1 MPEIHAED
9 QPLDLMYKKGK
20 GKGKG
25 RHGPPQGGG
34 KGRDTSAGAHAGKGQ
49 GNGKFCKH
57 CLTKNHDETECR
69 KKAAGMSV
77 ADAGRTRPAC
87 SLEHAQAQLDLVNG
101 KVPQGD
107 WVEQM
112 ADRQTG
118 SLDREVYVLDFD
130 LNASEFQGTEWVQEE
145 DEYSPL
151 TAGASSSG
159 LIPPFEPS
167 EYVQSALD
175 RELRPA
181 PLTEQVAPQ
190 SSVSV
195 DPKVEMKFAKAAHPA
210 RAITG
215 AKYFT
220 TLAALDEQEEADP
233 WTAEDPWSRVES
245 LTGSSVSTSPLSTE
259 FARQN
264 AEMDAARLHIV
275 SLFTTHQVSGG
286 CPPH

>member
-1 MPEIHAED
+1 MQDGTVSTAKEMPEIRAED

-25 RHGPPQGGG
+25 KRGPPQGGG
-34 KGRDTSAGAHAGKGQ
+34 KGRDASPGAHAGKGQ

-69 KKAAGMSV
+69 KKAAGMSA
-77 ADAGRTRPAC
+77 ADARRTRPAR

-101 KVPQGD
+101 KAPQGD

-118 SLDREVYVLDFD
+118 SLDREVYALDFD

-159 LIPPFEPS
+159 LIPRFETP
-167 EYVQSALD
+167 EYVRSALD
-175 RELRPA
+175 RELLPE
-181 PLTEQVAPQ
+181 PLVETAPQ
-190 SSVSV
+190 AYTSA
-195 DPKVEMKFAKAAHPA
+195 DAKVEMTIVKAAHPA
-210 RAITG
+210 RTITG

-220 TLAALDEQEEADP
+220 C
-233 WTAEDPWSRVES
+233 
-245 LTGSSVSTSPLSTE
+245 TGSP
-259 FARQN
+259 
-264 AEMDAARLHIV
+264 
-275 SLFTTHQVSGG
+275 G
-286 CPPH
+286 